1 MISEGSNNHTWQT
14 CWLQESLWPP
24 TGCLLFSCWPHSLPT
39 WRPSSLLKGWP
50 QLFKYAHY
58 FTSFFVSNWKGHLRV
73 RWGIL
78 LKEFQPRF
86 VTTRSCKIEHIL
98 NPSKSLEELGKQSRI
113 NYTTVSQS
121 PYFQYFKNMAGA
133 EEELYLKWKELTL
146 NSSGIDQV
154 GNNLKSVGVTGVG
167 FTLWACLEFELKAL
181 TFTPSFESFWRAKSA
196 VWRKVVCGNIF
207 FPFKYLIQSLNMKT
221 DI

>member
-1 MISEGSNNHTWQT
+1 MWMLVISEGPNNQTWQT

-50 QLFKYAHY
+50 QLSKYAHY
-58 FTSFFVSNWKGHLRV
+58 FTSFLFQIEKGHLRV
-73 RWGIL
+73 RWGNL
-78 LKEFQPRF
+78 EEFQPRF

-154 GNNLKSVGVTGVG
+154 GNNSKSVGVLVSR
-167 FTLWACLEFELKAL
+167 CELAWNLSWKL
-181 TFTPSFESFWRAKSA
+181 SHFLRGLNLFDEQSA
-196 VWRKVVCGNIF
+196 VWRNIACLEIFF
-207 FPFKYLIQSLNMKT
+207 FPFNSWIRKL
-221 DI
+221 